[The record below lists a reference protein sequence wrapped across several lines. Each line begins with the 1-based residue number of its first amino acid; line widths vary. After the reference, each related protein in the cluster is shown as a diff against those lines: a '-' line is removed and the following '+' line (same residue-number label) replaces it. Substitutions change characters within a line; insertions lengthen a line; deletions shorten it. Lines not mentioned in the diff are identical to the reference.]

1 MRQNLF
7 VPNAAVKQ
15 HMFVLFTFPEG
26 IHANLLG
33 DVVKLLV

>member
-7 VPNAAVKQ
+7 VPNAAVKK

-26 IHANLLG
+26 NRGNLLEA
-33 DVVKLLV
+33 VC